1 MGGYDKDERGLTK
14 DNQELPNW
22 VPFGKGFPSHLIIT
36 FCIEKKNSLSGWVI
50 EKKVWQSQE
59 MEKNLS

>member
-36 FCIEKKNSLSGWVI
+36 FCIEKKKTVWVGG
-50 EKKVWQSQE
+50 
-59 MEKNLS
+59 

>member
-22 VPFGKGFPSHLIIT
+22 VPIGKGFPSHLIIT
-36 FCIEKKNSLSGWVI
+36 FCIEKKTVWVGG
-50 EKKVWQSQE
+50 
-59 MEKNLS
+59 